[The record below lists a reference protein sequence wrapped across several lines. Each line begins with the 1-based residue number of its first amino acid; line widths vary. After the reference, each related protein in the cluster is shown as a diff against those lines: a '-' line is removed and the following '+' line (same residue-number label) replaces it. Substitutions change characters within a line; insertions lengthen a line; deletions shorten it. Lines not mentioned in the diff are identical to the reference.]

1 MKPGDQVEPTPPA
14 SGTALP
20 PGGTDPVAEAPEGA
34 VVAAAATPAT
44 QGSDRIPVPGAAPA
58 SVGDEAPPGPGA
70 SLAHARQ
77 ALGWSVVEVARQLKL
92 HPRQVEALEKD
103 AFDRLR
109 SPIYVRGFARNY
121 ARLVGADVPALM
133 RALDERCPMP
143 ALVPPDPLLD
153 IGVGATLPSADRP
166 SRRYVRIAL
175 GVVLAV
181 AIVAVVDRIW
191 SPFSSE
197 QAVAPAAVTTP
208 VEPSPLL
215 GAGAEQPAGPEA
227 PAASGGSISPVPA
240 TGESP
245 PAAAP
250 APQSQTPAARTV
262 RLAFERES
270 WVEIRDASGQVI
282 LSGVNRAGTE
292 QVVKGLAPLA
302 VVVGNASGVRVD
314 YEARRVDLQPHTLV
328 NVARLTLD

>member
-58 SVGDEAPPGPGA
+58 PVGDEAPPGPGA

-103 AFDRLR
+103 AFDSLR

-133 RALDERCPMP
+133 RALDECNGLGAALKTYEQARIDRTARIVNESTEHARLFHFQTHAEFREAFARKDPAKDRC
-143 ALVPPDPLLD
+143 LWLYNYNPLT
-153 IGVGATLPSADRP
+153 VS
-166 SRRYVRIAL
+166 
-175 GVVLAV
+175 LAV
-181 AIVAVVDRIW
+181 ASA
-191 SPFSSE
+191 
-197 QAVAPAAVTTP
+197 
-208 VEPSPLL
+208 
-215 GAGAEQPAGPEA
+215 
-227 PAASGGSISPVPA
+227 
-240 TGESP
+240 
-245 PAAAP
+245 
-250 APQSQTPAARTV
+250 
-262 RLAFERES
+262 
-270 WVEIRDASGQVI
+270 
-282 LSGVNRAGTE
+282 
-292 QVVKGLAPLA
+292 
-302 VVVGNASGVRVD
+302 
-314 YEARRVDLQPHTLV
+314 
-328 NVARLTLD
+328 